1 MQATTELTPPP
12 AVEETPLRPAPA
24 GSGWLA
30 LHARPRCEK
39 RLTGVCTHQG
49 CPVFLPLLREEHR
62 YGNRV
67 RLREKP
73 LFTGYLFAV
82 ATPAQRQYLEQNRHT
97 ANVIPVVDEI
107 TLLRQLA
114 SVRQALATGQAVE
127 VLPYV
132 QEGRQVS
139 VKAGPL
145 KGLEGRVV
153 RLKGRERVV
162 VNIDMIGYAMALEVD
177 ATLLRPL

>member
-1 MQATTELTPPP
+1 MPPP
-12 AVEETPLRPAPA
+12 MEADSLFRTAPP

-39 RLTGVCTHQG
+39 RLADVCARQE
-49 CPVFLPLLREEHR
+49 CPVFLPLLREEHH

-67 RLREKP
+67 RIREKP

-82 ATPAQRQYLEQNRHT
+82 ATPAQRQHLEQNRHT
-97 ANVIPVVDEI
+97 ANIIPVVDESA
-107 TLLRQLA
+107 LLRQLQA
-114 SVRQALATGQAVE
+114 VRQALATGQAVE

-132 QEGRQVS
+132 QEGRMVA
-139 VKAGPL
+139 VKTGPL
-145 KGLEGRVV
+145 KGLEGRVL